1 MSSILF
7 PDSSGHEDQYYQPSF
22 DTSSFQMNP
31 HSSHPPRTPKTSI
44 HANSSQ
50 KFSSNNIYEDAPSVT
65 EEKVPVDDEDIEIED
80 EKAKDV
86 GSTLRREEIWR
97 EIIVTSN
104 GRDKVFV
111 SLA

>member
-1 MSSILF
+1 M
-7 PDSSGHEDQYYQPSF
+7 
-22 DTSSFQMNP
+22 
-31 HSSHPPRTPKTSI
+31 

-50 KFSSNNIYEDAPSVT
+50 KFNPNGTYEDAPSVT
-65 EEKVPVDDEDIEIED
+65 EEKVPIDDEDIED

-86 GSTLRREEIWR
+86 GSKLRREEIWR